1 MASAAERK
9 PEIHDM
15 DTVNKNE
22 AGDAEKK
29 SASDGDLH
37 HTENPADH
45 AITAADKEHYEK
57 YGTYDRY
64 EITEEDCYDELGF
77 CFPTWKKWT
86 ILSIVF
92 MVQVSMNFNTS
103 LYSNAV
109 GGISEEFG
117 VSKQAARLGAA
128 IFLITYAFGC
138 ELWAPWS
145 EELGRWPILQ
155 LSLFFVNIWQIPV
168 GIAPNFG
175 TILGFRALGGLS
187 TAGGS
192 VTLAMV
198 ADMWEPDNQ
207 QYAVAFIVFSSV
219 GGSVLGPIAGGFV
232 EQFLAWRWNIWIQL
246 IFGGAVQIAH
256 AIFVPE
262 TRTTV
267 LMDRIAKKR
276 RTEGEKNGKPENI
289 WGPNELKTFK
299 ERFSVHEILVTWVR
313 PFRMFVTEPIVLVL
327 SLLSGF
333 SDAIIFM
340 FLQSY
345 ALVYEQWNFSAYA
358 IGLTFIA
365 IGIGYFIAWFS
376 FFPAIKRNE
385 RLRRDHPDDER
396 SQYEARLWWLLY
408 TAPCLPIGLIIF
420 AWTSTGPPIH
430 WIGSLIGSAIIGIA
444 NYAIY
449 MATIDYMICAY
460 GPYSA
465 SATGGNGWAR
475 DFLAGVLTLPATPFF
490 SNIGGENH
498 LAYASTILFAIS
510 LLLVVSVYVIYW
522 KGPELRK
529 RSPFAQQLSA
539 ARDETGGRRVSS
551 LPGMYGSRANSFAQ
565 QGGSMPNSRRGSVVR
580 GVPGGENRYAMHRR
594 QSARS
599 AGGA

>member
-29 SASDGDLH
+29 SASDGDLSH
-37 HTENPADH
+37 PENPADH

-276 RTEGEKNGKPENI
+276 RTEGEKNGKPNNI

-599 AGGA
+599 AVGA

>member
-45 AITAADKEHYEK
+45 AITAADKEHYER

-219 GGSVLGPIAGGFV
+219 GGSVLGPIVGGFV

-276 RTEGEKNGKPENI
+276 RTEGEKNGKPNNI

-599 AGGA
+599 AVGA